1 MLDSITGLPY
11 NKSPDSPVGEHN
23 ACSLVQQK
31 TLSKPITCQGIGL
44 HTGRKITMTLN
55 PAEAN
60 AGINFLR
67 SDIGGDGF
75 VPASW
80 KNVTE
85 TKLAT
90 TISNESGHHI
100 TTIEHLMAGFA
111 GCGIDNALIEID
123 GPEVPAMDG
132 SAQPFVTMIESS
144 GVLFQDAPRKAIL
157 IKKPIK
163 VGTKNSFIS
172 LMPASMFGVSFEI
185 EFNNTAL
192 AKQSLEMKLVNGT
205 FKDEIASA
213 RTFGFAHEVEA
224 MQKVGLAR
232 GGSLKNAVVIEGDNV
247 LNQEGLRYENEFVRH
262 KILDCVGDLYLAG
275 APIIGQVSAVRSGH
289 ALNHE
294 LLCTLF
300 SRSDS
305 WCFSQLSGAVV
316 PGTGTLSADTH

>member
-1 MLDSITGLPY
+1 
-11 NKSPDSPVGEHN
+11 
-23 ACSLVQQK
+23 
-31 TLSKPITCQGIGL
+31 
-44 HTGRKITMTLN
+44 MTLR

-67 SDIGGDGF
+67 SDIGADGY

-100 TTIEHLMAGFA
+100 TTIEHLMAGLA

-144 GVLFQDAPRKAIL
+144 GVLFQNVPRKAI
-157 IKKPIK
+157 IIEKPIK

-172 LMPASMFGVSFEI
+172 LHPASMFGVSFEI

-213 RTFGFAHEVEA
+213 RTFGFAHEVNA
-224 MQKVGLAR
+224 MRKAGLAR
-232 GGSLKNAVVIEGDNV
+232 GGSLKNAVVIQGHNI
-247 LNQEGLRYENEFVRH
+247 LNQGGLRYENEFVRH

-275 APIIGQVSAVRSGH
+275 APIIGQVHAVRSGH

-294 LLCTLF
+294 LLCALF
-300 SRSDS
+300 SKPDS
-305 WCFSQLSGAVV
+305 WCFSQPSGAVV
-316 PGTGTLSADTH
+316 PGTGTHS

>member
-11 NKSPDSPVGEHN
+11 NDRPERPVGGKN
-23 ACSLVQQK
+23 ACSLVTQK
-31 TLSKPITCQGIGL
+31 TLSKPIKCRGIGL
-44 HTGRKITMTLN
+44 HTGRQITMTLR
-55 PAEAN
+55 PAEVN
-60 AGINFLR
+60 AGIKFLR
-67 SDIGGDGF
+67 SDIGADCY

-144 GVLFQDAPRKAIL
+144 GILFQEAPRKAIV

-172 LMPASMFGVSFEI
+172 LMPAPMFGVSFEI

-213 RTFGFAHEVEA
+213 RTFGFAHEVDA
-224 MQKVGLAR
+224 MRKAGLAR
-232 GGSLKNAVVIEGDNV
+232 GGSLKNAVVIQDDHV

-275 APIIGQVSAVRSGH
+275 APIIGQVNAVRSGH

-294 LLCTLF
+294 LLCNLF
-300 SRSDS
+300 SKSDS
-305 WCFSQLSGAVV
+305 WCFSQLSKAVV
-316 PGTGTLSADTH
+316 PGTGPLLADTH